1 MKKRMTALLLA
12 AMLATLL
19 LAGCGSTAG
28 QTDAQDS
35 SSASNSDVGGAAAGS
50 AQTDDTQDDA
60 QDDAAGNG
68 AAAQDDSAPSGGTA
82 QSGDSAQSTGGQDE
96 LSTLSQKVT
105 DTVAAADAATP
116 SGSRDADRTLFM
128 EHKMALDSLDRELDA
143 YEDALEAQY
152 RSGQLSFDA
161 FRTEDIEVERLED
174 NLDDAEDRLEDR
186 FGMDD

>member
-68 AAAQDDSAPSGGTA
+68 AAAQDDTAPSGGT
-82 QSGDSAQSTGGQDE
+82 AQSTGGQDE

-105 DTVAAADAATP
+105 DAVAAADAATP

>member
-60 QDDAAGNG
+60 AGNG

-105 DTVAAADAATP
+105 DAVAAADAATP